1 LFLPFPSGNG
11 SAMTS
16 AKSCLTT
23 LGGDRP
29 EHLSPKPL
37 ADYAATLFSTTM
49 IESKTQLEQAVAD
62 LLVTTLNLETQAD
75 DIDPVAPLFGDAG
88 LGLDSI
94 DMLELSLGVSK
105 QYGFQLR
112 SDAANNVQIF
122 ASLRALCQHIDK
134 NCVR

>member
-1 LFLPFPSGNG
+1 
-11 SAMTS
+11 
-16 AKSCLTT
+16 
-23 LGGDRP
+23 
-29 EHLSPKPL
+29 
-37 ADYAATLFSTTM
+37 M

-112 SDAANNVQIF
+112 SDAADNVQIF
-122 ASLRALCQHIDK
+122 ASLRTLCQHIDK